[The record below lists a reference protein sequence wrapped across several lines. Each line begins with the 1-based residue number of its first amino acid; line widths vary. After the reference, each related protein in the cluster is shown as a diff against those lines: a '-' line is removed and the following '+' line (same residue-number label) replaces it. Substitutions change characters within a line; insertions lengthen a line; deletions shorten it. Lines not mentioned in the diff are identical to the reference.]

1 VIPAK
6 EELSF
11 DYAYQTVLLVKEVG
25 GVEIR
30 KSVFV

>member
-6 EELSF
+6 EKLSF
-11 DYAYQTVLLVKEVG
+11 DYADQTVLIVEEVG

-30 KSVFV
+30 KTVFV

>member
-6 EELSF
+6 EKISF
-11 DYAYQTVLLVKEVG
+11 DYTYQIVLLVEEVG

-30 KSVFV
+30 KTVFV

>member
-6 EELSF
+6 GKLSF
-11 DYAYQTVLLVKEVG
+11 DCAYQTVLLVEEVG

-30 KSVFV
+30 KTVFV